1 MIKKIFSPVI
11 LITSILLI
19 IYVFYKSQI
28 YWEGKK
34 NDYYIIYYVISI
46 FLLVFSIFSFFIS
59 YKVKEYLFII
69 LSTVIFSLYI
79 FEFYTFNQTNKE
91 KNLDTKIKLYKKQTG
106 NEYDTRS
113 VKEVYDHLK
122 KTKLNVAVKVPP
134 TEYLNIKKTNI
145 YPLSGVSN
153 SKTVYGNEN
162 GYYMIYLSDRFGFN
176 NPDTEWDSN
185 EVEYLIVGD
194 SFAHGAAV
202 NRPDEIASKL
212 RIFSSKS
219 VINIGYSANGPLI
232 EYAALKEF
240 MPKNVN
246 KVVWLFTDNDVE
258 GFNYEYKNEILRK
271 YFNDKNFSQNLKK
284 KQSQVDKIAKQMIY
298 DVRAEKLKF
307 NFYKHL
313 KLYNTRQLL
322 IGKKNKKKNSV
333 QKELIKVLEM
343 ARDYS
348 YKQGAEF
355 YLVYLP
361 LDRYFNEDHNNIIY
375 REIISISKNLK
386 IPLIDI
392 HAEVFKKE
400 KTPLKLFP
408 FGFIGHYNVEGY
420 RKTAKAIFDET
431 SDK

>member
-1 MIKKIFSPVI
+1 MIKRIFSPLV

-28 YWEGKK
+28 YWEGEK
-34 NDYYIIYYVISI
+34 NEYYTIYYIISV
-46 FLLVFSIFSFFIS
+46 FLFFFSIISFFIS
-59 YKVKEYLFII
+59 NKVKEYLFII
-69 LSTVIFSLYI
+69 ISTVIFSLYI
-79 FEFYTFNQTNKE
+79 FEFYTFIQINKE
-91 KNLDTKIKLYKKQTG
+91 KNLNTKIQLYKKQTG
-106 NEYDTRS
+106 KEYDIRT
-113 VKEVYDHLK
+113 VEEVYDNLK
-122 KTKLNVAVKVPP
+122 KTEVNAAVKVPP
-134 TEYLNIKKTNI
+134 TEYLNIKKIKI
-145 YPLSGVSN
+145 YPLSWVSS
-153 SKTVYGNEN
+153 SKTVYANEN
-162 GYYMIYLSDRFGFN
+162 GYYMIYFSDRFGFN

-202 NRPDEIASKL
+202 NRPDEIASQL
-212 RIFSSKS
+212 RNFSSKS

-232 EYAALKEF
+232 EYATLKEF
-240 MPKNVN
+240 MPKKVN
-246 KVVWLFTDNDVE
+246 KVIWLFTDNDVE

-271 YFNDKNFSQNLKK
+271 YFDDENFSQNLKD

-307 NFYKHL
+307 NFFKHL
-313 KLYNTRQLL
+313 KLYHARKLL
-322 IGKKNKKKNSV
+322 LGNKKNKMVSI
-333 QKELIKVLEM
+333 QKELIKVLKM

-348 YKQGAEF
+348 YKHGAEF

-361 LDRYFNEDHNNIIY
+361 LDRYFNKDHDNIIY